1 MLTPKRYSM
10 YRRALLAGLA
20 LATLTPA
27 SLMAAEPAALRIEAP
42 YVRLA
47 PPNAQATGA
56 FMRIHN
62 SHPVDRALIRA
73 DSPVARSVELHNH
86 VNEQGMMKMVAV
98 EKISVPARGQAELK
112 PGSYHI
118 MLIDMKA
125 PLKEGEAVPITLTF
139 DDGSSQRI
147 DAPVRKPH
155 DGAPAAHGH
164 GKAH

>member
-1 MLTPKRYSM
+1 
-10 YRRALLAGLA
+10 
-20 LATLTPA
+20 
-27 SLMAAEPAALRIEAP
+27 
-42 YVRLA
+42 
-47 PPNAQATGA
+47 
-56 FMRIHN
+56 
-62 SHPVDRALIRA
+62 
-73 DSPVARSVELHNH
+73 
-86 VNEQGMMKMVAV
+86 MKMVAV
-98 EKISVPARGQAELK
+98 DKISVPARGQAELK

-125 PLKEGEAVPITLTF
+125 PLKEGDAVPIMLTF

>member
-1 MLTPKRYSM
+1 MLIPKRFPM
-10 YRRALLAGLA
+10 YRHALLAGLA

-47 PPNAQATGA
+47 PPNAQATGV

-62 SHPVDRALIRA
+62 HHPVDRALVRA
-73 DSPVARSVELHNH
+73 DSPVAHSVELHNH

-98 EKISVPARGQAELK
+98 DKIAIPARGQAELK

-125 PLKEGEAVPITLTF
+125 PLKEGGAVPITLTF